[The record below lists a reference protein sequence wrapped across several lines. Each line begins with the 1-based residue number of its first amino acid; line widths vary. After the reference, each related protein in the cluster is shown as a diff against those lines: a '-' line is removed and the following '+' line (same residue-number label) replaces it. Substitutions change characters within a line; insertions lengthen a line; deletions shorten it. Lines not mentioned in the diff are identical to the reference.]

1 MKQFKLLIFIQSG
14 YYLLTALWAIIDINS
29 FMTVTG
35 PKTDIWLVKTTA
47 AMIATISLTLGSYL
61 FMQGNKSPAIIL
73 GSISA
78 FSFVII
84 DFYYVAE
91 NVISNIYV
99 LDGIFESILLIGW
112 GVVIFKNYVWH
123 DHPEPVNQRMD
134 VR

>member
-29 FMTVTG
+29 FIAVTG

-47 AMIATISLTLGSYL
+47 AMIITISLTLGSYL
-61 FMQGNKSPAIIL
+61 FMQGNRFPAIIL

-78 FSFVII
+78 FSFAII

-91 NVISNIYV
+91 NVISNIYI

-112 GVVIFKNYVWH
+112 GIVIFKNYVWH
-123 DHPEPVNQRMD
+123 DHPETVRTPLD

>member
-99 LDGIFESILLIGW
+99 LDGIFESTLFIGW
-112 GVVIFKNYVWH
+112 GIVIFKNYVWH
-123 DHPEPVNQRMD
+123 DHPETVHTPLD

>member
-47 AMIATISLTLGSYL
+47 AMIITISLTLGSYL

-73 GSISA
+73 GSVSA

-123 DHPEPVNQRMD
+123 DHPETVNHTVD

>member
-1 MKQFKLLIFIQSG
+1 MRNITMKQFKLLIFIQSG

-47 AMIATISLTLGSYL
+47 AMIITISLTLGSYL

-112 GVVIFKNYVWH
+112 V
-123 DHPEPVNQRMD
+123 
-134 VR
+134 

>member
-29 FMTVTG
+29 FITVTG

-47 AMIATISLTLGSYL
+47 AMIITISLTLGSYL
-61 FMQGNKSPAIIL
+61 FMQGNKFPAIIL

-91 NVISNIYV
+91 NIISNIYV

>member
-1 MKQFKLLIFIQSG
+1 MRQFKLLIFIQSG
-14 YYLLTALWAIIDINS
+14 YYLLTALWAIVDINS

-47 AMIATISLTLGSYL
+47 AMIITISLTLGSYL
-61 FMQGNKSPAIIL
+61 FMQGNKFPAIIL